1 MFTKEHVTNW
11 KADPQGSLSIVKGTF
26 DSRCICS
33 AMSTFYN
40 GLKESIIL
48 KKKRRLKSLFLTVLK
63 TNMQAHFEPMTYDV
77 LNMYYVIPVRKI
89 NFYKHHSKKMWQSD
103 NEHID
108 IRGNNI
114 YL

>member
-48 KKKRRLKSLFLTVLK
+48 KKKKKV
-63 TNMQAHFEPMTYDV
+63 
-77 LNMYYVIPVRKI
+77 KI
-89 NFYKHHSKKMWQSD
+89 TFSDSSKDKHA
-103 NEHID
+103 
-108 IRGNNI
+108 GPF
-114 YL
+114 

>member
-48 KKKRRLKSLFLTVLK
+48 KKKK
-63 TNMQAHFEPMTYDV
+63 E
-77 LNMYYVIPVRKI
+77 
-89 NFYKHHSKKMWQSD
+89 
-103 NEHID
+103 
-108 IRGNNI
+108 G
-114 YL
+114 